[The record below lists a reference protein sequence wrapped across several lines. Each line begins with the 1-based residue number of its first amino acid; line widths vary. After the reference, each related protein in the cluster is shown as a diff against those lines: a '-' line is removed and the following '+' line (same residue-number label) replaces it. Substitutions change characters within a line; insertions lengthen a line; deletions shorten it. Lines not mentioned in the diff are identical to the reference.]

1 MPAFGLGRAHNVTIC
16 ALGAVPPTRGR
27 KAAKACLAGVA
38 AFRLAM
44 RMGALSG
51 GGAERVA
58 RNANPLGRPTTSSGS
73 ERIS

>member
-51 GGAERVA
+51 GGAVNPTDSPFWQAA
-58 RNANPLGRPTTSSGS
+58 RPSPSAT
-73 ERIS
+73 